1 MGRQELPNCTKPTD
15 IGDLGGGRGRGSEVD
30 PEHQKWHQIPTW
42 GLPNPTQLIKEHE
55 ELPRMIQDKEIS
67 KFPTDALQEL
77 LFSL

>member
-15 IGDLGGGRGRGSEVD
+15 IGDGDGGGLSEVD
-30 PEHQKWHQIPTW
+30 PGHQKWHQIPTW

-67 KFPTDALQEL
+67 KSPTDALQEL